1 MTIVVNE
8 AEDIVNQLTEAP
20 RSRCGISWAAV
31 LAGAVVTAALTL
43 LLLSLGVGLG
53 MSVVSPWSGSG
64 VSATTFKIG
73 TGIYLIVI
81 AMIASGLGGHITG
94 RLRHRYS
101 GIHDNEVY
109 FRDTANG
116 FVAWAVA
123 TVVGAAFLAS
133 AANGAIGMTTSAAAH
148 TGSSAQAMPYVDRLL
163 RVDSTKTAA
172 QPVTSG
178 SERGSRAELERLL
191 GASLRDH
198 KDMAPDDRTYVTQV
212 VMRQTGLN
220 QAEAQKRVEDVSNTA
235 KADIDAARKSALQL
249 SLWLAASLFLGAF
262 ASAIAAAE
270 AGAFRDRNWGV
281 RTTA

>member
-8 AEDIVNQLTEAP
+8 AEGIVNQMTDVVAP
-20 RSRCGISWAAV
+20 QSGISWAAV
-31 LAGAVVTAALTL
+31 LAGAAVTAALTL

-53 MSVVSPWSGSG
+53 MSVVSPWSGAG

-73 TGIYLIVI
+73 TGLYLIVV
-81 AMIASGLGGHITG
+81 AMIASALGGHITG

-133 AANGAIGMTTSAAAH
+133 AASGAAGMVASATVHA
-148 TGSSAQAMPYVDRLL
+148 GPNAQAMPYVDRLL
-163 RVDSTKTAA
+163 RVDPTATA
-172 QPVTSG
+172 GQPLPG
-178 SERGSRAELERLL
+178 SEQESRAELGRLL
-191 GASLRDH
+191 GPSLRDR
-198 KDMAPDDRTYVTQV
+198 KDMTANDRTYVTQV
-212 VMRQTGLN
+212 VMRRTGLN
-220 QAEAQKRVEDVSNTA
+220 QADAQKRVEEVSNQA
-235 KADIDAARKSALQL
+235 KADIDAARKSALQF

-270 AGAFRDRNWGV
+270 AGGFRDRNWGM